1 MTVKILIV
9 FKPAILFLEIRMIKV
24 KASEGNR
31 IYEYIYIL
39 KLTKSKK
46 KKMLQ
51 IKITKMREMRLQF
64 LSSK

>member
-31 IYEYIYIL
+31 IYIYIL